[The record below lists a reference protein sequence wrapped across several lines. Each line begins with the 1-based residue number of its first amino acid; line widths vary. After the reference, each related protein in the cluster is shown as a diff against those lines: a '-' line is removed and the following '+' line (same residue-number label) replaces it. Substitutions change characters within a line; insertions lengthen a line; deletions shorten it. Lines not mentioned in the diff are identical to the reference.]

1 MERFMISIDRVKLDE
16 ARPLLKRQGLSV
28 SSFFRKAIQ
37 DFIEAEKRRDGVMTI
52 TDLEG
57 LR

>member
-1 MERFMISIDRVKLDE
+1 MERFMISIDRERLDE
-16 ARPLLKRQGLSV
+16 ARPLLARQGLSV